1 MYILVNYKPKV
12 NYQLGYYIINYLSC
26 DKQYKTPA
34 CLNPEEAV
42 TLWMAKL
49 LLDLKQKISE
59 KQQIKNKTLDD
70 DDDDDDDDDV
80 EEEEDDN

>member
-49 LLDLKQKISE
+49 LLDLK
-59 KQQIKNKTLDD
+59 
-70 DDDDDDDDDV
+70 
-80 EEEEDDN
+80 